1 MLHSAKTL
9 AGYKL
14 DSLEGEIGR
23 VEEFYFDDKYWVVRY
38 LVAEAGNWLTGGHV
52 LLSPYALGAV
62 STERH
67 HIAVDLTKRL
77 SEKATIEIRDAE
89 ACPAGPSAKSALS
102 LWELRFPI
110 ISRGVRKLVDRA
122 GFGMGDDPCSRDDGP
137 CNGEGICPH
146 PRPLSRRE
154 RGEKVQVI
162 TGKSAPLPAGEGLR
176 GEGHPSPPWH
186 WLIAF

>member
-1 MLHSAKTL
+1 MQRFPTL
-9 AGYKL
+9 L
-14 DSLEGEIGR
+14 TRQIPRNEPS
-23 VEEFYFDDKYWVVRY
+23 FP
-38 LVAEAGNWLTGGHV
+38 WLTSLRQACRSAPMPSFHQFD
-52 LLSPYALGAV
+52 SPG
-62 STERH
+62 
-67 HIAVDLTKRL
+67 
-77 SEKATIEIRDAE
+77 SEKAVAAVTRGTRQDAQLIEVHQANAAGCPAKWPAEIRGQKVHPLLDDM
-89 ACPAGPSAKSALS
+89 PAPGRSPSP
-102 LWELRFPI
+102 EGLRFPI

>member
-1 MLHSAKTL
+1 MPLQPPFPQRHTQELSRVPSDGVSAVC
-9 AGYKL
+9 
-14 DSLEGEIGR
+14 
-23 VEEFYFDDKYWVVRY
+23 VECSRPCR
-38 LVAEAGNWLTGGHV
+38 ASNPNTAPGT
-52 LLSPYALGAV
+52 P
-62 STERH
+62 
-67 HIAVDLTKRL
+67 KRL

-162 TGKSAPLPAGEGLR
+162 TGKSAPLPSGEGLR

>member
-1 MLHSAKTL
+1 MKSWMRKART
-9 AGYKL
+9 AV
-14 DSLEGEIGR
+14 SLTI
-23 VEEFYFDDKYWVVRY
+23 
-38 LVAEAGNWLTGGHV
+38 LVAPVHGWASGGINTV
-52 LLSPYALGAV
+52 NPALAITPRARGKGGP
-62 STERH
+62 E
-67 HIAVDLTKRL
+67 RL

-162 TGKSAPLPAGEGLR
+162 TGISAPLPAGEGLR